1 MNDESLYYYASPCQS
16 TSLRQLQ
23 ICCDAIQVVGA
34 FLEGGSN
41 EENDAMKKAAVTQP
55 SAPENL
61 GSEGLAFASKL

>member
-1 MNDESLYYYASPCQS
+1 MMSHSRLPCRFARLRWLQS
-16 TSLRQLQ
+16 SS
-23 ICCDAIQVVGA
+23 DAVQVVGA

>member
-1 MNDESLYYYASPCQS
+1 MMSHYTSPCQS
-16 TSLRQLQ
+16 ASLRRLQ
-23 ICCDAIQVVGA
+23 IAPDAVQVVGA